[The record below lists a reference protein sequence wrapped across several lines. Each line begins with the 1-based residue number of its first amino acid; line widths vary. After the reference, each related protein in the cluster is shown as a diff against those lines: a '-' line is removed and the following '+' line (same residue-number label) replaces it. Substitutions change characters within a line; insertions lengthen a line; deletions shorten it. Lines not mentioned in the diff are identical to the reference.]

1 VNNNPRT
8 IFTLVKFFRER
19 KHLDDFLNGS
29 LYMNPLKEFQHEN
42 RFFAKQKKIRWTS
55 SSLKLTL
62 KDFQYQYSE
71 FFNTSVYDK
80 YESTSVH
87 WQPNQVEMKFNEI
100 VITPNDLAGPIVI
113 QTKAFDNFN
122 IFCMYAIN
130 SGNFKELNDDNYE
143 EFMNSLRI
151 HKKNNE
157 FGNFCVIVTNVTEFF
172 ERVKQAIIKNNFYMK
187 ANFID
192 YYNDE
197 FHGSFSGIEAL
208 FHKKKQFAHQ
218 NEYRIVINNMTNNNQ
233 AYRLEIEDIRDICSI
248 SSIDEI
254 NKAEWNLKKT

>member
-1 VNNNPRT
+1 MNNPNLRT
-8 IFTLVKFFRER
+8 IFALVKLFQKQEY
-19 KHLDDFLNGS
+19 LDDFLNGS
-29 LYMNPLKEFQHEN
+29 LYMNTVAFFQNEEQN
-42 RFFAKQKKIRWTS
+42 NESI
-55 SSLKLTL
+55 
-62 KDFQYQYSE
+62 
-71 FFNTSVYDK
+71 YDK
-80 YESTSVH
+80 YESTSAH

-100 VITPNDLAGPIVI
+100 VITPNDLAGPVVI

-130 SGNFKELNDDNYE
+130 SGNCKELNDDNYE
-143 EFMNSLRI
+143 EFINSLRI

-157 FGNFCVIVTNVTEFF
+157 FGDFSVIVTNVTEFF
-172 ERVKQAIIKNNFYMK
+172 ERVKQAIMKNNFYMK

-197 FHGSFSGIEAL
+197 YHGSFISGIEAL
-208 FHKKKQFAHQ
+208 FHKKKKFSFQ

-233 AYRLEIEDIRDICSI
+233 AYRLEIGDISDICSI

-254 NKAEWNLKKT
+254 NKAEWSFKKKRGQAYP